1 MGKPEPWVTPAS
13 LVPILFFLI
22 PHLPLI
28 VEYKVVQE
36 GTENEDRIN
45 EDMKRK

>member
-13 LVPILFFLI
+13 LVPILFFLL
-22 PHLPLI
+22 PNLPLI
-28 VEYKVVQE
+28 VGSEMVQE
-36 GTENEDRIN
+36 GREKEDRTN